1 MFNLTSCK
9 MKTLKKLSA
18 VLALGLILA
27 LLPVSSNAKDTNE
40 GVVITCSA
48 SNYGK
53 CYQFTFDVC
62 NYYMLVAA
70 ECDWTGMQAD
80 YCSLLLVKAANIC
93 VDYIF

>member
-1 MFNLTSCK
+1 

-18 VLALGLILA
+18 VFALGIILA
-27 LLPVSSNAKDTNE
+27 LMPVSSTAKDTEE

-70 ECDWTGMQAD
+70 ECDWTGLQRN
-80 YCSLLLVKAANIC
+80 YCSLILVKAYNIC
-93 VDYIF
+93 IDYLF